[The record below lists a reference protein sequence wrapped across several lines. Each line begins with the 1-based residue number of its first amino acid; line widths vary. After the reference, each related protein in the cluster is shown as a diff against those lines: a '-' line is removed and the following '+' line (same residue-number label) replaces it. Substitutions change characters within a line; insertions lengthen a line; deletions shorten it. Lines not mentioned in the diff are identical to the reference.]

1 MSGAYAEIEG
11 VAGVL
16 KAYPEMTITIEGY
29 TDANGAAEYNY
40 KLSERRAV
48 AVKNALVNAGIDP

>member
-1 MSGAYAEIEG
+1 MSGAYAEIER
-11 VAGVL
+11 VAGVMI
-16 KAYPEMTITIEGY
+16 AYPETTITIEGY

-48 AVKNALVNAGIDP
+48 TVKKCVGKRWN